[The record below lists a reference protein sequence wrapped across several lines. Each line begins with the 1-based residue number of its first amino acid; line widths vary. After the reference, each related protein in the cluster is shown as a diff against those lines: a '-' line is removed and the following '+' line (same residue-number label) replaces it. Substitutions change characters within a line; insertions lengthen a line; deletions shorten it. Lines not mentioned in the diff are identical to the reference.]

1 MSNLDLLLERIGT
14 NRIGEN
20 GKADGLTDGSDGRTS
35 DQQNGDDNGEDFNRD
50 QEGEQEEEGRVTARP
65 RRLSELNIVE
75 KVKPIPPYSSLF
87 LFQHTN
93 K

>member
-1 MSNLDLLLERIGT
+1 MSCRWNFLLQSYRLD
-14 NRIGEN
+14 EN
-20 GKADGLTDGSDGRTS
+20 GKTDGLTDVSDGRKS
-35 DQQNGDDNGEDFNRD
+35 DQQNGNDNGEDFNED
-50 QEGEQEEEGRVTARP
+50 QEGEQEEEEEGRVTARP

-93 K
+93 Q

>member
-1 MSNLDLLLERIGT
+1 MTEK
-14 NRIGEN
+14 EN
-20 GKADGLTDGSDGRTS
+20 GEA
-35 DQQNGDDNGEDFNRD
+35 NGDLNEDQD
-50 QEGEQEEEGRVTARP
+50 GEQEDEERVTARP

-93 K
+93 Q